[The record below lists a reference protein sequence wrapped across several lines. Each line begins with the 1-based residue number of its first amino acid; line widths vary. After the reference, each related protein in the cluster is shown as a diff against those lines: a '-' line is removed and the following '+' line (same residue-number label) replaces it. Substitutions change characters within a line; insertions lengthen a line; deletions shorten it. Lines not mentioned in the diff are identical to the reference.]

1 MVGVSNELSQRN
13 SMQTNNPVVTTLPP
27 LKEVFNNPVAFA
39 EINEDALTVLWE
51 EATIAACEVD
61 SPNSPGWDEI
71 QENKFDA
78 LVDKFWCRFILQ
90 YSKMA
95 RENKI
100 GEKCDAT
107 QV

>member
-1 MVGVSNELSQRN
+1 MVGVSNELFQRN
-13 SMQTNNPVVTTLPP
+13 DMQTNNHVVTSLPS
-27 LKEVFNNPVAFA
+27 LEEVFNNSVTFA
-39 EINEDALTVLWE
+39 EINENALAVLWE
-51 EATIAACEVD
+51 EATIAACELD
-61 SPNSPGWDEI
+61 SPNSHDWDEI

-100 GEKCDAT
+100 GEKCDAM
-107 QV
+107 QS

>member
-1 MVGVSNELSQRN
+1 MQTSNEICGNDDLTFEQI
-13 SMQTNNPVVTTLPP
+13 MENPI
-27 LKEVFNNPVAFA
+27 AFA
-39 EINEDALTVLWE
+39 EINDDALGLLWDE
-51 EATIAACEVD
+51 SIIAASEVD
-61 SPNSPGWDEI
+61 SPNNPGWDEI
-71 QENKFDA
+71 QQNKFDA

-107 QV
+107 QE